1 MCANAKTGTRYSTVE
16 DKHILK
22 CVTESS
28 TICGGINKA
37 AKHLGR
43 SENAVLQRYYLI
55 KKNAKKASKKR
66 TLPRSVGKIF
76 NSDPFETFESK
87 HQKMLDMDV
96 RFSLASLAK
105 DHECITIEVKG
116 TQVTAVFK

>member
-1 MCANAKTGTRYSTVE
+1 MCSKVKTGTRYSAVE

-22 CVTESS
+22 CVAASN
-28 TICGGINKA
+28 TICGGISKA

-55 KKNAKKASKKR
+55 KKKKAKVR
-66 TLPRSVGKIF
+66 TVAAPKTESF
-76 NSDPFETFESK
+76 MSK
-87 HQKMLDMDV
+87 HQKMLDKDV

-116 TQVTAVFK
+116 TQITAVFK

>member
-1 MCANAKTGTRYSTVE
+1 MCSKIKVGTRYSAVE

-22 CVTESS
+22 CVADSN

-55 KKNAKKASKKR
+55 KKKKAKARVVAEPK
-66 TLPRSVGKIF
+66 V
-76 NSDPFETFESK
+76 DTFMSK
-87 HQKMLDMDV
+87 HQKMLDQDV

-105 DHECITIEVKG
+105 DHESITIEIKG
-116 TQVTAVFK
+116 TQITAVFK